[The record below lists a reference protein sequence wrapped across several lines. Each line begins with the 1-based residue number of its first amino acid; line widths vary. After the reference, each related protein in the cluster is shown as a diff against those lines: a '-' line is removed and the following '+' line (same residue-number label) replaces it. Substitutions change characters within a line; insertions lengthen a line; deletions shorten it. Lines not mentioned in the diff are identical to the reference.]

1 MEWPLPKSRALTAT
15 FGEYRGLRLHAG
27 IDLSTFGRTGLE
39 VRAVERGRIVRLK
52 VERRGYGRALYVE
65 HPNGLVSVY
74 AHLER
79 FEEDTLGLE
88 TLVRTYQRARD
99 TPYPGD
105 IYPEPSLAVERGQTI
120 GYSGESGAGPPH
132 LHVEFRRG
140 METLVHPFAA
150 RLPLPSDSAPPRV
163 EGLMFLPRSADAR
176 IKGLP
181 LPHRVDFRRRQ
192 VPAMSLWGE
201 WELVLLA
208 YDPCARGARCGLYT
222 WGAKL
227 NDRPFSEAKVS
238 SFSYDDPS
246 AGGLLHHLA
255 FCFPQPAVYGYRL
268 GAVPPDSE
276 GFQRLVLREEG
287 EFVLRL
293 RAEDFSGNASVRS
306 VILRGV
312 RPSPAGEG
320 AGGKSASFSEES
332 PLPTRLHESR
342 QVEDPRSAGQVTL
355 HPSARF
361 LALEAD
367 SSLPLTASLHQGG
380 HVLAEAA
387 FFRAGERAFAT
398 LPLGNDAAGG
408 MVQVRRRGRS
418 VFEAP
423 LLFAWAGR
431 EPVTLA
437 APPRFQLLVPADA
450 AWEPGAVWARV
461 VEDIPPAEELAPF
474 AALDVLPEG
483 MPFRHAPRLTGLLPS
498 VCRESRRIGWYRKAF
513 REERWIYLEGEC
525 EGRETSVSIP
535 YGARYALMEDRVP
548 PVIEPRHPRPGQS
561 VPASAVEWHA
571 RACDRGSGVDY
582 ESVRFVLDGVARR
595 GDYDPDRFKV
605 FLNLAYEEIRPS
617 RGEHTLRIEAADR
630 AGNAATR
637 EFRFTVR

>member
-1 MEWPLPKSRALTAT
+1 LTAT

-65 HPNGLVSVY
+65 HPSGLVSVY

-88 TLVRTYQRARD
+88 ALVRTYQRARD

-176 IKGLP
+176 IEGLP
-181 LPHRVDFRRRQ
+181 LPHRVAFRRRR
-192 VPAMSLWGE
+192 VPTVSLWGE

-208 YDPCARGARCGLYT
+208 YDPCARGTRCGLYA
-222 WGAKL
+222 WGVEL
-227 NDRPFSEAKVS
+227 NDRPFFETKID
-238 SFSYDDPS
+238 SFSYEGPS

-255 FCFPQPAVYGYRL
+255 FCFPRPVVYGYRL
-268 GAVPPDSE
+268 GTVALDSD

-287 EFVLRL
+287 EFALRL

-312 RPSPAGEG
+312 RPSLDGDETG
-320 AGGKSASFSEES
+320 DKSTSFSEKS
-332 PLPTRLHESR
+332 PPQTRLHPR
-342 QVEDPRSAGQVTL
+342 QVPRSEDPRFIGTCRGREQVTL
-355 HPSARF
+355 HPSDRF
-361 LALEAD
+361 LALEAA
-367 SSLPLTASLHQGG
+367 SSLPLTASLHQDGR
-380 HVLAEAA
+380 VLAEAA
-387 FFRAGERAFAT
+387 FFQAGARAFAT
-398 LPLGNDAAGG
+398 LPLEKDAAGG
-408 MVQVRRRGRS
+408 VVQVHCRGRS

-423 LLFAWAGR
+423 LSFAWAGR
-431 EPVTLA
+431 EPTALA
-437 APPRFQLLVPADA
+437 VSPRLRLLIPADA

-461 VEDIPPAEELAPF
+461 IEDILPAEELTPF

-483 MPFRHAPRLTGLLPS
+483 MLFQHALRLTGLLPS
-498 VCRESRRIGWYRKAF
+498 ACEKPQRTGWYRKDF
-513 REERWIYLEGEC
+513 REERWGYLEGEC
-525 EGRETSVSIP
+525 EGREMSVSIP
-535 YGARYALMEDRVP
+535 YGAHYALMEDRVP
-548 PVIEPRHPRPGQS
+548 PAIEPHHPRPGQS
-561 VPASAVEWHA
+561 VPVSAVEWHA
-571 RACDRGSGVDY
+571 RARDEGSGIDY
-582 ESVRFVLDGVARR
+582 ESVRFVLDGVAFR
-595 GDYDPDRFKV
+595 GDYDPDRSKV
-605 FLNLAYEEIRPS
+605 FLDLAYEEIRPY
-617 RGEHTLRIEAADR
+617 RGEHTLRVEAADR
-630 AGNAATR
+630 AGNAAAQ
-637 EFRFTVR
+637 EFRFAVR